1 LRNWL
6 RNWLRNNLLAMHQL
20 NISSYIGDMAL
31 KHTTIKD
38 VADRA
43 GVSKTTVS
51 HVINDSRFVEE
62 DTRQRVLRAIREL
75 HYRPN
80 AVARSLTTKRTNT
93 VGVVISDSSNPF
105 FGELIVSIEEILRPQ
120 NYALII
126 CNTNETLEYEAHYLN
141 LLLKQRVDGIISA
154 ATSQPWVELAKAEIQ
169 QTPIVFVDRAFD
181 NLDGYYVG
189 VDNQDG
195 AYRGTQHMI
204 ECGYQKIGILSGL
217 DRLSTMRERLDGFC
231 QALMDA
237 GIPINQE
244 WIVPSQLSVEG
255 GRQAMRKL
263 FSLPEKPDALFIN
276 NNLLALGALVEME
289 GLDLD
294 CSRDLSMVAFDDHPW
309 AAVSCP
315 PLTVVR
321 QPTRKIGSISAEM
334 ILALIND
341 QPVQDRHVILP
352 CELVLRQSCRP
363 IVWQTDE
370 KRQTEQ

>member
-1 LRNWL
+1 
-6 RNWLRNNLLAMHQL
+6 M
-20 NISSYIGDMAL
+20 

-51 HVINDSRFVEE
+51 HVINDTRFVEE

-93 VGVVISDSSNPF
+93 VGIVISDSSNPF

-154 ATSQPWVELAKAEIQ
+154 ATSQPWIELSKAEIQ
-169 QTPIVFVDRAFD
+169 QTPIVFVDRSFD

-189 VDNQDG
+189 VDNKAG
-195 AYRGTQHMI
+195 AYRGTQHLI
-204 ECGYQKIGILSGL
+204 ECGYRKIGILSGL
-217 DRLSTMRERLDGFC
+217 GRLSTMRERLDGYC
-231 QALMDA
+231 QALLDA

-255 GRQAMRKL
+255 GRQAMRTI
-263 FSLPEKPDALFIN
+263 FSLPERPDALFIN
-276 NNLLALGALVEME
+276 NNLLALGTLLEME
-289 GLDLD
+289 QLNLD
-294 CSRDLSMVAFDDHPW
+294 CPQDIGIVAFDDHPW

-321 QPTRKIGSISAEM
+321 QPTREIGNTSAEM

-341 QPVQDRHVILP
+341 QPVGDRNVILP
-352 CELVLRQSCRP
+352 CELIVRQSCRSL
-363 IVWQTDE
+363 V
-370 KRQTEQ
+370 